1 MKEIEDLIN
10 LLSRL
15 PGIGKKSALRLAYF
29 LINNK
34 DYSKDLIECIDLS
47 IKSIFFCSICGNYT
61 SIDPCE
67 ICTSESRDRSILC
80 IVEEPKDLLAI
91 EETNSFNGLYHI
103 LNGVLNPLEDR
114 GPEKL
119 RIKELIE
126 RLEKEKFHEVLI
138 ATNPT
143 VEGEATFLYIKEIL
157 EKYNLK
163 ISRIAT
169 GIPMGGSLEYADKF
183 TLGKAIKS
191 KFYINK
197 GE

>member
-1 MKEIEDLIN
+1 MNEIETLVN

-15 PGIGKKSALRLAYF
+15 PGIGKKNALRLSYF

-34 DYSKDLIECIDLS
+34 DYTKELVDGISLAISKIS
-47 IKSIFFCSICGNYT
+47 FCSICGNYT
-61 SIDPCE
+61 TVDPCN
-67 ICTSESRDRSILC
+67 ICTSEDRDRSILC
-80 IVEEPKDLLAI
+80 IVEEPKDLIAI

-103 LNGVLNPLEDR
+103 LNGVINPLEDK

-119 RIKELIE
+119 RIKELCERIE
-126 RLEKEKFHEVLI
+126 KGNFNEVLI

-163 ISRIAT
+163 ISRIAM

-183 TLGKAIKS
+183 TLGKAIQS
-191 KFYINK
+191 KFYLK
-197 GE
+197 

>member
-1 MKEIEDLIN
+1 MKEIENLTN

-34 DYSKDLIECIDLS
+34 DYSKELIESITLS
-47 IKSIFFCSICGNYT
+47 VKNIFFCSICGNYT
-61 SIDPCE
+61 SVDPCE
-67 ICTSESRDRSILC
+67 ICKSISRDKYILC

-91 EETNSFNGLYHI
+91 EETGFFNGVYHI
-103 LNGVLNPLEDR
+103 LNGALNPLEDR

-126 RLEKEKFHEVLI
+126 RLEKEKFEEVLI

-157 EKYNLK
+157 EKYSLK

-183 TLGKAIKS
+183 TLGKAIQS
-191 KFYINK
+191 KFYLK
-197 GE
+197 